1 MASSRQSN
9 DDLVEM
15 YFGQGAFLKQ
25 STVGATAGALSP
37 IVAFRIQRRAPSTA
51 PPIGNNRCQMFSQ
64 NVWVKS
70 FRRTRGLHVS
80 KIVGEQQVLHECQK
94 VSQNSMY
101 RKFSRNAC
109 APCVKKNVAEQ
120 QLLHVSKVFA
130 DHLSNI
136 FRRTRAPCIKKFS
149 QIPGVKSF
157 ADSRCQEFLH
167 NIGFC
172 SVPRLHGSK
181 VLAHDWCQ

>member
-9 DDLVEM
+9 DDFVEM

-70 FRRTRGLHVS
+70 FRRMRGLHVS
-80 KIVGEQQVLHECQK
+80 KIVGEQQVFYASK
-94 VSQNSMY
+94 V
-101 RKFSRNAC
+101 F
-109 APCVKKNVAEQ
+109 AEFN
-120 QLLHVSKVFA
+120 VSKVFA
-130 DHLSNI
+130 ERVGSM
-136 FRRTRAPCIKKFS
+136 
-149 QIPGVKSF
+149 
-157 ADSRCQEFLH
+157 CQ
-167 NIGFC
+167 
-172 SVPRLHGSK
+172 K
-181 VLAHDWCQ
+181 